1 MAEAAE
7 HLTSGGNAAI
17 NTVSEAVPNIVT
29 ENMQSEPAISLSAN
43 ASPPAGV
50 SSGLYDSVMN
60 FFQGNFGKYQN
71 SLKENPLETKM
82 ITSCIISI
90 LGEIIGSYIK
100 QNRYRDLMAANRNNS
115 RYTLAKMPPI
125 IDFKRIAIFGTYG
138 LAITGPIFH
147 WWYGFL
153 ERTVRGW
160 DITGNLNVLTKIA
173 LDRLILTPPFLLLTL
188 VYMQF
193 LQTFSVA
200 KTSAA
205 VKNIY
210 ASALYLNWRVWTPAQ
225 AVNFK
230 FVPLE
235 YRVLFGNLVAL
246 WWNIALSLKN

>member
-1 MAEAAE
+1 MAEPAVQ
-7 HLTSGGNAAI
+7 TSAVVNAAI
-17 NTVSEAVPNIVT
+17 DPISEGIPSLVHPNISSVSG
-29 ENMQSEPAISLSAN
+29 EASNGDASASNGVLSGPFDA
-43 ASPPAGV
+43 V
-50 SSGLYDSVMN
+50 VN
-60 FFQGNFGKYQN
+60 FLHGKLGQYQN

-82 ITSCIISI
+82 VTSCIISI
-90 LGEIIGSYIK
+90 LGEVIGSYIK
-100 QNRYRDLMAANRNNS
+100 QNRYRDLMAANRNNG

-153 ERTVRGW
+153 ERTVRSW
-160 DITGNLNVLTKIA
+160 NITGNLNVLSKIA

-193 LQTFSVA
+193 MQTFSVA